1 MKATLLRTSSR
12 RPAASCAATV
22 RSVLRAATALSILAL
37 LAGCGND
44 NAQQSSTL
52 AKAPRATAAAT
63 PTPPKPRLRLTVR
76 RLPKRT
82 SGDSVTIR
90 GTVSR
95 GSTVTLRGRR
105 AWISGNR
112 FRAKLRLRTGGNR
125 ITAVARQPGYR
136 TRRVRLRIV
145 RTAPAPPAP
154 TSAPQPTTA
163 TDTPPATPASCPP
176 HFSPAPGG
184 CAPADN
190 EAYNYMPDYPPD
202 YDAIPEVPGIQGE

>member
-95 GSTVTLRGRR
+95 ARPSPCEAGAPGSAATG
-105 AWISGNR
+105 SGQS
-112 FRAKLRLRTGGNR
+112 FGSGPEA
-125 ITAVARQPGYR
+125 TASLPWPASPA
-136 TRRVRLRIV
+136 
-145 RTAPAPPAP
+145 TAP
-154 TSAPQPTTA
+154 
-163 TDTPPATPASCPP
+163 
-176 HFSPAPGG
+176 
-184 CAPADN
+184 
-190 EAYNYMPDYPPD
+190 
-202 YDAIPEVPGIQGE
+202 GESVYG